1 MHELVNS
8 MQLSKVPSK
17 FYLKPSGKAYFN
29 NSNLDSNKVISRPI
43 SSISRVSKA
52 TTNKIYIDASG
63 SSVNNQ
69 QISSRYNNIKGIY
82 GQKSKQL
89 PTNEFNWETEKI
101 NRLFKNNT
109 QTISFQM
116 QQALKRLNF
125 KQ

>member
-1 MHELVNS
+1 
-8 MQLSKVPSK
+8 MQLSKLPSK
-17 FYLKPSGKAYFN
+17 FYLKPSGKTYFN
-29 NSNLDSNKVISRPI
+29 NSNLDSKQVISRPI
-43 SSISRVSKA
+43 SSVSRLSKA

-63 SSVNNQ
+63 SSANNH
-69 QISSRYNNIKGIY
+69 QISTRYNSIKGIY
-82 GQKSKQL
+82 GHKSKQA

-109 QTISFQM
+109 QTLSFQM